1 MLKLNVMHKIL
12 LIFVLIPFI
21 NPIFSQNYQLDVVR
35 INSPKE
41 GEILQGNI
49 YIEGTVSGS
58 TFQFAEISFQYQDSQ
73 SSNWFEIGTID
84 TPIVDDTISIWDT
97 STIADGIYRI
107 RVVAHYE
114 NDRVQEAIVNN
125 LDIRNYTPLDPS
137 VTEEPAVNE
146 LDKPESQVTTTPAVP
161 TITVPTPMP
170 KNEMIVSRTQFF
182 LTLLQGAIF
191 GVLFLAVLVI
201 FVIIR
206 RRKIG

>member
-1 MLKLNVMHKIL
+1 MLKLNVMHKL
-12 LIFVLIPFI
+12 FLIFVLIPFL
-21 NPIFSQNYQLDVVR
+21 NPIFSLPHQLDIVR
-35 INSPKE
+35 ISSPKE

-49 YIEGTVSGS
+49 YIEGTISGS

-73 SSNWFEIGTID
+73 SSNWFQIGTID
-84 TPIVDDTISIWDT
+84 TPIVDDTIVVWDT

-114 NDRVQEAIVNN
+114 NDRVQEAIINN
-125 LDIRNYTPLDPS
+125 LDIRNYTPLDTVPN
-137 VTEEPAVNE
+137 EEPETVQTDDPINQS
-146 LDKPESQVTTTPAVP
+146 LLTPTVTMIA
-161 TITVPTPMP
+161 VPTPMP
-170 KNEMIVSRTQFF
+170 QNEMVVSRTQFF

-191 GVLFLAVLVI
+191 GVLLLVAIVI

>member
-1 MLKLNVMHKIL
+1 MLKLNVMLKII
-12 LIFVLIPFI
+12 LIFVLFPFI
-21 NPIFSQNYQLDVVR
+21 NPFFSQNYQLDVVR
-35 INSPKE
+35 ITSPNE
-41 GEILQGNI
+41 GEVLQGNV

-84 TPIVDDTISIWDT
+84 SPIVDDTIGVWDT
-97 STIADGIYRI
+97 SRIADGIYRI

-114 NDRVQEAIVNN
+114 DDRVQEAIVNN

-137 VTEEPAVNE
+137 VTEEPVVNE
-146 LDKPESQVTTTPAVP
+146 MDEPESQVTATPAVP
-161 TITVPTPMP
+161 TLTVPTPMP
-170 KNEMIVSRTQFF
+170 KNEIVVSRTQFF

-191 GVLFLAVLVI
+191 GVLFLAVIVI

>member
-1 MLKLNVMHKIL
+1 MLKIL
-12 LIFVLIPFI
+12 LIFVLIPFFK
-21 NPIFSQNYQLDVVR
+21 PVFLPESQLDIVR
-35 INSPKE
+35 ITSPNE

-58 TFQFAEISFQYQDSQ
+58 TFQFAEISFQYQDSK

-84 TPIVDDTISIWDT
+84 SPIVDDTIGIWDT

-107 RVVAHYE
+107 KVVAHYE
-114 NDRVQEAIVNN
+114 NDRTQEAIVNN
-125 LDIRNYTPLDPS
+125 LDIRNYTALGPS
-137 VTEEPAVNE
+137 ATDEPSVNE
-146 LDKPESQVTTTPAVP
+146 LDESESQVTATPVVP

-170 KNEMIVSRTQFF
+170 KNEMVVTKTQFF

-191 GVLFLAVLVI
+191 GVLFLAVIVI

>member
-1 MLKLNVMHKIL
+1 MLKIL
-12 LIFVLIPFI
+12 LIFVLIPFFK
-21 NPIFSQNYQLDVVR
+21 PVFSPESQLDIVR
-35 INSPKE
+35 ITSPNE

-73 SSNWFEIGTID
+73 SSNWFEIGKID
-84 TPIVDDTISIWDT
+84 APIVDDTIGIWDT

-107 RVVAHYE
+107 KVVAHYE

-125 LDIRNYTPLDPS
+125 LDIRNYTALDPS
-137 VTEEPAVNE
+137 VTDELPANE
-146 LDKPESQVTTTPAVP
+146 LDESESQVTATPVVP

-170 KNEMIVSRTQFF
+170 KNEMVVTKTQFF

-191 GVLFLAVLVI
+191 GVLFLAVIVI

>member
-1 MLKLNVMHKIL
+1 MLKIL
-12 LIFVLIPFI
+12 IIFVLIPFI

-35 INSPKE
+35 ITSPKE
-41 GEILQGNI
+41 GEILQGSI

-84 TPIVDDTISIWDT
+84 TPIVDGTLGIWDT
-97 STIADGIYRI
+97 SMIADGIYRI

-114 NDRVQEAIVNN
+114 NDRVQEAIINN

-137 VTEEPAVNE
+137 VTEEPPLNE
-146 LDKPESQVTTTPAVP
+146 KGELESQVTVTPVVP

-170 KNEMIVSRTQFF
+170 KNEMVVSRTQFF

-191 GVLFLAVLVI
+191 GVLFLAVIVI